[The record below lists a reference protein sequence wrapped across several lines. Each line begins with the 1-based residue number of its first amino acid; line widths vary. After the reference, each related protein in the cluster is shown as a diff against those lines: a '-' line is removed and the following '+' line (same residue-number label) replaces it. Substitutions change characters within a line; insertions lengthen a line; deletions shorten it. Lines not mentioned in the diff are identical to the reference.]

1 MPSHDGGSLLA
12 ARGLARAFGR
22 VRILHGIDLFLQ
34 PGEVLA
40 VLGPNGAGKTT
51 LLRLLAG
58 LMRPSA
64 GEVLVLGRPLDGA
77 ADHRRSAIG
86 FLSHQSLLYDDL
98 TLEENLTFAAQL
110 HGVARP
116 REAAMA
122 AIGAAGLAE
131 RSAELPKRLSRGL
144 LQRVAIART
153 LLHSPRILLLDEPFT
168 GLDAIGSER
177 LRTEL
182 GTRLRAGVGAVV
194 VTHHL
199 SEIWDLATRVAVL
212 IDGRWAMEESKS
224 GSLDN
229 YLNRYN
235 EMTRA

>member
-1 MPSHDGGSLLA
+1 MLSHDGGSLLA
-12 ARGLARAFGR
+12 ARGLSRSFGR
-22 VRILHGIDLFLQ
+22 VRILQQLDLSLQ
-34 PGEVLA
+34 AGEVLA

-64 GEVLVLGRPLDGA
+64 GEVQVLGGRLTGA
-77 ADHRRSAIG
+77 SDQRRSAIG

-98 TLEENLTFAAQL
+98 TLEENLVFAARL

-116 REAAMA
+116 RQAAVVA
-122 AIGAAGLAE
+122 LRAAGLVE
-131 RSAELPKRLSRGL
+131 RSAELPKKLSRGL

-168 GLDAIGSER
+168 GLDAAASER
-177 LRTEL
+177 LRAEL
-182 GTRLRAGVGAVV
+182 ERRLQEGVGAVV
-194 VTHHL
+194 VTHQL

-212 IDGRWAMEESKS
+212 IDGRWAIDEVRT
-224 GSLDN
+224 GSVDTFLT
-229 YLNRYN
+229 RYYG
-235 EMTRA
+235 MTRA